1 MGEFGRNTLS
11 VYRTFH
17 GTSIQLRAVVVTE
30 FNTVPCCLFV
40 CLFACS
46 FVRSGG
52 GRSERYTHG
61 GGGGGG
67 GREMNGRNS
76 HGGGHGGHGG
86 GNYGGRG
93 AVLSRE
99 QTRPPPVQSSTQFD
113 SRNHKEIVD
122 FFQHNFDIIK
132 DQTLSGSGH
141 KSNSTRKAVY
151 YQPPQG
157 TARPP
162 AVASEAGLY

>member
-1 MGEFGRNTLS
+1 
-11 VYRTFH
+11 
-17 GTSIQLRAVVVTE
+17 
-30 FNTVPCCLFV
+30 
-40 CLFACS
+40 
-46 FVRSGG
+46 
-52 GRSERYTHG
+52 
-61 GGGGGG
+61 
-67 GREMNGRNS
+67 MNGRNS